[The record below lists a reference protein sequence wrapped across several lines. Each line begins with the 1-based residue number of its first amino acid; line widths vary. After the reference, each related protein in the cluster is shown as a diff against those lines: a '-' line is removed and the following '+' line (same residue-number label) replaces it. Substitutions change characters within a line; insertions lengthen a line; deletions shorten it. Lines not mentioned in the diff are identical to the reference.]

1 NIYSYDCC
9 YFIINEGKIIVKYL
23 LMIIMSILLLTACD
37 AAEEETDEGNDEAE
51 EDVTP
56 DGESES
62 DSDVGEA
69 MDNAVTGIV
78 NKADGTIAHLTY
90 ISTTTAMDGDEYL
103 QRSEERRVGKESR
116 SRSSTERDKEQDR
129 IGDEQIDQD

>member
-1 NIYSYDCC
+1 M
-9 YFIINEGKIIVKYL
+9 KYL

-103 QRSEERRVGKESR
+103 QADMASAY
-116 SRSSTERDKEQDR
+116 
-129 IGDEQIDQD
+129 GDYGAYDDSGITVPDIYE

>member
-1 NIYSYDCC
+1 WNIYSYDCC

-69 MDNAVTGIV
+69 MDNAVVGIV
-78 NKADGTIAHLTY
+78 NKADGTRADLPQMCRV
-90 ISTTTAMDGDEYL
+90 TAMDGDEYL
-103 QRSEERRVGKESR
+103 EADMASGYGAYGAYADCGITVPDIYE
-116 SRSSTERDKEQDR
+116 
-129 IGDEQIDQD
+129 

>member
-1 NIYSYDCC
+1 M
-9 YFIINEGKIIVKYL
+9 KYL

-56 DGESES
+56 DGEPES

-90 ISTTTAMDGDEYL
+90 ISTTPAMDGDEYL
-103 QRSEERRVGKESR
+103 QADMASAY
-116 SRSSTERDKEQDR
+116 
-129 IGDEQIDQD
+129 GDYGAYDDSGITVPGIYE